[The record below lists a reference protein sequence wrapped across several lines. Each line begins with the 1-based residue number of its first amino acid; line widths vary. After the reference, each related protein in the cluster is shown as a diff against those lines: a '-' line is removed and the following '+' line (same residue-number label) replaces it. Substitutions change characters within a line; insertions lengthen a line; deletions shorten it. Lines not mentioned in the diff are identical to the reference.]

1 MSCCVILVISL
12 VGGRGGGG
20 SDQILGNKITAE
32 MPYCTKEENVSY
44 KQTTIF
50 NVLVL
55 NPKCISNALGL
66 PSHDG
71 MHPEKMSMHH

>member
-1 MSCCVILVISL
+1 
-12 VGGRGGGG
+12 
-20 SDQILGNKITAE
+20 